1 MAVQCWWCDTDKA
14 DEKAERHTGHGG
26 QAEPLEGLSAACLEL
41 HISLQQ
47 PLRMIVCTGE
57 RFPQAVA
64 APHAGKPVHYVCM
77 SETM

>member
-47 PLRMIVCTGE
+47 P
-57 RFPQAVA
+57 QAVA
-64 APHAGKPVHYVCM
+64 APHAGKRVHYVCM